1 MKINDINPRFQIGQ
15 KVWSVV
21 GESEKGVVINWM
33 YTRRENTITY
43 QVSFDPNLESKWYF
57 QEELSDSPIFNN

>member
-1 MKINDINPRFQIGQ
+1 MVELNPKFKVGQ
-15 KVWSVV
+15 LVWSVV
-21 GESEKGVVINWM
+21 GELLKGIVINWM

-43 QVSFDPNLESKWYF
+43 QVSFDPNIESKWYF

>member
-1 MKINDINPRFQIGQ
+1 MVELNPKFKVGQ
-15 KVWSVV
+15 LVWSVV
-21 GESEKGVVINWM
+21 GELLKGIVINWM

>member
-1 MKINDINPRFQIGQ
+1 MVELNPKFKVGQ
-15 KVWSVV
+15 PVWSIV
-21 GESEKGVVINWM
+21 GEILKGIVINWM